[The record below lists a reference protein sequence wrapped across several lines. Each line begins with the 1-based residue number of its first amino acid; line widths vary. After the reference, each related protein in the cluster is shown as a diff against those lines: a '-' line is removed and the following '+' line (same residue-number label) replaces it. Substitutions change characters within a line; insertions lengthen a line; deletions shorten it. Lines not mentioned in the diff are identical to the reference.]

1 MQVLVLVA
9 GAALIV
15 ADESVLPFL
24 RTPDRGQ
31 SLGLFLVLTS
41 QLIDLALEIL
51 VALQHVP
58 HDDVATVAAFLG
70 LFVLVG
76 AEVAVGVV
84 LFVSLHLLLQPDV
97 FLD

>member
-15 ADESVLPFL
+15 ADEPVLPLL
-24 RTPDRGQ
+24 RAADGGQ
-31 SLGLFLVLTS
+31 RLGLFLVLTS
-41 QLIDLALEIL
+41 QLIDLAFEIL
-51 VALQHVP
+51 VAFQHVP
-58 HDDVATVAAFLG
+58 HDDVASVAALLG
-70 LFVLVG
+70 LLVLVG

-84 LFVSLHLLLQPDV
+84 LPVSLHLLLQPDV